1 MNKDISGKRRQITRR
16 ADTQKK
22 ALAKIDEALKE
33 LQKQDN
39 GEVTADLSEISV
51 KDLFERW
58 FELTMKRKIKETMF
72 KEYTNAVNYRIVPVL
87 GEYQV
92 KKLNTLLLQKFINDL
107 TNEELSPR
115 YIEYFSTI
123 LFLIYS

>member
-1 MNKDISGKRRQITRR
+1 
-16 ADTQKK
+16 
-22 ALAKIDEALKE
+22 
-33 LQKQDN
+33 
-39 GEVTADLSEISV
+39 
-51 KDLFERW
+51 
-58 FELTMKRKIKETMF
+58 MKRKIKETMF